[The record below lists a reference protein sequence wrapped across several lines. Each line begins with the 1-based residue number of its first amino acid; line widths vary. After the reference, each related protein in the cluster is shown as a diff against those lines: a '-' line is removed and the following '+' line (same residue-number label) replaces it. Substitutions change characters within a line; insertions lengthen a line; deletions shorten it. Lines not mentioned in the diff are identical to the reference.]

1 MHIGD
6 KRLIRLIRRFLKVGI
21 MENGEHIT
29 SQYGT
34 PQGSILSPVL
44 ANIVMYYGIILYVE
58 KIKQQAKGYIEIVNY
73 ADDNVMCF
81 QYKNE
86 AEQTYKILQERL
98 KRIGL
103 EFAEEKTRLIEFG
116 RFAVENSNKRGKG
129 KPETFDF
136 LGFTHYCSQSNKTGK
151 FRVKR
156 KTSRKKYK
164 QKVKEFKMWIKEN
177 RNKPLNE
184 IMKTVKKKLIGHYNY
199 YGITDNS
206 RSISNY
212 AYEIRKLLMK
222 WLNRRSQKKSYNSEG
237 LNKMLESYELPIPKI
252 KVNIYAI

>member
-1 MHIGD
+1 
-6 KRLIRLIRRFLKVGI
+6 
-21 MENGEHIT
+21 
-29 SQYGT
+29 
-34 PQGSILSPVL
+34 
-44 ANIVMYYGIILYVE
+44 MYYGIILYVE
-58 KIKQQAKGYIEIVNY
+58 KIKKQAKGYIEIVNY

-86 AEQTYKILQERL
+86 AEQTYKILQARL
-98 KRIGL
+98 KQIGL

-116 RFAVENSNKRGKG
+116 KFAEENSKKKGNG

-136 LGFTHYCSQSNKTGK
+136 FGFTHYCSKSRKTGN

-156 KTSRKKYK
+156 KTSKKKYK
-164 QKVKEFKMWIKEN
+164 QKVKEFKLWIKEN

-184 IMKTVKKKLIGHYNY
+184 IMETTKKKLIGHFNY

-206 RSISNY
+206 DSISKY

-237 LNKMLESYELPIPKI
+237 FNKMLGFYKLPMPKI
-252 KVNIYAI
+252 RVNIYAI